1 MANGDTNPS
10 RIGQSHNVSNG
21 SVGDADAL
29 FLKVFS
35 NEILTTFDETNVMKD
50 LHTTRTIT
58 SGKSA
63 QFPVSGIAE
72 AKYYTPGQDI
82 LDAGNSYLSNIK
94 HNEKVIFID
103 DMLISST
110 FIAEFDELKA
120 HYSMRA
126 TYSKEIGKALAK
138 RYDLAVMKTWVA
150 AARSAANING
160 GDGGTVIDT
169 PSGANNLDT
178 APELIGV
185 LFEMAQKLDEKNVP
199 DDGQRFAV
207 LPPELYYKLITSD
220 NSAVSLALNRD
231 AGGVGSVAT
240 GQIPSVAGI
249 KLVKSQHIKDVRSD
263 FSSTTTGDGSSAV
276 KNDVFGGGNDGE
288 GYNGDLSQ
296 TAIIGG
302 HPAAVGTV
310 SLLDLTT
317 QSEYSIAH
325 QGTLFLAKYGLGHG
339 ILRPECAV
347 EIKL

>member
-10 RIGQSHNVSNG
+10 RIGQSHNVANG
-21 SVGDADAL
+21 SAGDADAL

-126 TYSKEIGKALAK
+126 TYS
-138 RYDLAVMKTWVA
+138 
-150 AARSAANING
+150 
-160 GDGGTVIDT
+160 
-169 PSGANNLDT
+169 
-178 APELIGV
+178 
-185 LFEMAQKLDEKNVP
+185 
-199 DDGQRFAV
+199 
-207 LPPELYYKLITSD
+207 
-220 NSAVSLALNRD
+220 
-231 AGGVGSVAT
+231 
-240 GQIPSVAGI
+240 
-249 KLVKSQHIKDVRSD
+249 
-263 FSSTTTGDGSSAV
+263 
-276 KNDVFGGGNDGE
+276 
-288 GYNGDLSQ
+288 
-296 TAIIGG
+296 
-302 HPAAVGTV
+302 
-310 SLLDLTT
+310 
-317 QSEYSIAH
+317 
-325 QGTLFLAKYGLGHG
+325 
-339 ILRPECAV
+339 
-347 EIKL
+347 

>member
-1 MANGDTNPS
+1 MANTNPS
-10 RIGQSHNVSNG
+10 RIGQSHTVSNG
-21 SVGDADAL
+21 TVGDADAL

-35 NEILTTFDETNVMKD
+35 NEILTTFDETNVMKE

-72 AKYYTPGQDI
+72 AKYYQPGQDI
-82 LDAGNSYLSNIK
+82 LDASNSYLSNIK

-150 AARSAANING
+150 AARSSANING
-160 GDGGTVIDT
+160 GDGGTVIDGAG
-169 PSGANNLDT
+169 SGNTLDT
-178 APELIGV
+178 APELIDV

-207 LPPELYYKLITSD
+207 LPPELYYKLITAD

-240 GQIPSVAGI
+240 GQIPQVAGI
-249 KLVKSQHIKDVRSD
+249 KLVKSQHIKDVRTD
-263 FSSTTTGDGSSAV
+263 LSSTTTGDGSSAV
-276 KNDVFGGGNDGE
+276 KNDPFGGNGA
-288 GYNGDLSQ
+288 GYNGDLSA

-339 ILRPECAV
+339 VLRPECAV
-347 EIKL
+347 EITV

>member
-339 ILRPECAV
+339 VLRPECAV
-347 EIKL
+347 EITL